1 MDVRLGPRDRVTS
14 TNWLTSRDI
23 DKHKVH
29 MGVAVLIES
38 RQRSSK
44 SSGGSGRL
52 GARAVEDGGDMRRV
66 AGDAY
71 GVCYSR
77 TVWWFGPQT
86 IGRTVFGFV
95 PQNLG
100 GGSKEER
107 GGTWRNYKGYVE
119 AKQICA
125 GSEAVRSIEIRLYHN
140 FALKYLGACLGL
152 CNSPVK

>member
-1 MDVRLGPRDRVTS
+1 M
-14 TNWLTSRDI
+14 LT
-23 DKHKVH
+23 
-29 MGVAVLIES
+29 ES
-38 RQRSSK
+38 RRRTCK
-44 SSGGSGRL
+44 SNGGSGRL
-52 GARAVEDGGDMRRV
+52 GARTVEDGGDMRRV
-66 AGDAY
+66 AEDAY

-86 IGRTVFGFV
+86 IGRTVFGFG

-140 FALKYLGACLGL
+140 FALKYLGAQVKL
-152 CNSPVK
+152 CNKPINKMGLPPLSVTSWTFSFPRSSPPPRVCS